1 MTKLA
6 GKSAVITGASSG
18 IGRAMALAFAREGA
32 SLVINYRQSTDRAAA
47 LVREITGSGG
57 NALAVPADVADEEAV
72 RQLVERARDSLGG
85 IDIWVNNAGADILTG
100 AGAELENADKLARL
114 IDTDLKG
121 TMNCCWQVAPLM
133 RNKGKGVI
141 LNMSWDLSVHGFG
154 GRNPQM
160 FSAVKAGVLGFSK
173 SLALSYAPEVR
184 VNVLAP
190 GWIATAF
197 AENHME
203 QDYYEARIGEIPMRR
218 FGRPGDVAAA
228 AVFLV
233 SDDAGYITGQV
244 VNINGGLI

>member
-1 MTKLA
+1 MAKLE
-6 GKSAVITGASSG
+6 GKTAVVTGASSG

-32 SLVINYRQSTDRAAA
+32 RLVVNYKRSGEKAAA
-47 LVREITGSGG
+47 LAEEIAAGG
-57 NALAVPADVADEEAV
+57 GQALAIQADVADENQVAA
-72 RQLVERARDSLGG
+72 LVDRAREYLDG

-100 AGAELENADKLARL
+100 AGAELEDAEKLSHL
-114 IDTDLKG
+114 IEVDLKG
-121 TMNCCWQVAPLM
+121 TMNSCWRVAPLM
-133 RNKGKGVI
+133 KERGQGVI
-141 LNMSWDLSVHGFG
+141 LNMSWDLSVHGLK

-173 SLALSYAPEVR
+173 SLAWSYAPEVR

-197 AENHME
+197 AEGVMD
-203 QDYYEARIGEIPMRR
+203 QDYYEARIAEIPLRR
-218 FGRPGDVAAA
+218 FGKPEDVADA

-233 SDDAGYITGQV
+233 SDAAGYITGQA

>member
-1 MTKLA
+1 MAKLE

-32 SLVINYRQSTDRAAA
+32 RLVVNYNQSEGKASA
-47 LVREITGSGG
+47 LAEEITGLGG
-57 NALAVPADVADEEAV
+57 EVLPVQANVTDENDVA
-72 RQLVERARDSLGG
+72 RLVASARNYLDG

-100 AGAELENADKLARL
+100 AGAELEDAEKLAHL
-114 IDTDLKG
+114 IEVDLKG
-121 TMNCCWQVAPLM
+121 TMNSCWSVAPLM
-133 RNKGKGVI
+133 KERGQGVI
-141 LNMSWDLSVHGFG
+141 LNMSWDLSVHGLK

-160 FSAVKAGVLGFSK
+160 FSAVKAGILGFSK
-173 SLALSYAPEVR
+173 SLAWSYAPEVR

-197 AENHME
+197 AEEVMD
-203 QDYYEARIGEIPMRR
+203 QDYYEARIGEIPLRR
-218 FGRPGDVAAA
+218 FGKPEDVADA

-233 SDDAGYITGQV
+233 SDAAAYITGQV